1 MDNAMKTHILLLS
14 SAIAL
19 STLSLDAHAN
29 STPNAPHIYVK
40 GEATVTTM
48 PDYVQLSVG
57 IVEIDKD
64 LIDAKNKADK
74 TMAKAI
80 KLVKELGIKAG
91 NINAGHISINRESQY
106 NRSSGEQE
114 FKGFRVSRT
123 LSVKLS
129 QIEKYPQLLQNLVN
143 NGINQINQTQ
153 FLASNYEEL
162 HKQAQKL
169 AIQDARKAAKE
180 LSADYGVELKGLYT
194 ASLSPMNVPAQPYAR
209 SEKTMMVADSAPG
222 NFVPDAYHAG
232 EIKVTAS
239 SYAVYFID

>member
-1 MDNAMKTHILLLS
+1 MKTHILILS

-19 STLSLDAHAN
+19 STLSLGAHAN

-80 KLVKELGIKAG
+80 KLVKELGIKDA

-106 NRSSGEQE
+106 NRTSGNQE

-129 QIEKYPQLLQNLVN
+129 EIEKYPQLLQNLVN

-169 AIQDARKAAKE
+169 AIKDARKAAKE
-180 LSADYGVELKGLYT
+180 LSTDYGVELKGLYT
-194 ASLSPMNVPAQPYAR
+194 ASLSPMNISAQPYAR

>member
-1 MDNAMKTHILLLS
+1 MDNAMKTHILILS

-19 STLSLDAHAN
+19 STLSLGAHAN

-80 KLVKELGIKAG
+80 KLVKELGIKDG

>member
-19 STLSLDAHAN
+19 STLSVDAHAN

-74 TMAKAI
+74 NMAKAI
-80 KLVKELGIKAG
+80 KLVKELGIKDG

-194 ASLSPMNVPAQPYAR
+194 ASLSPMNVAAQPYAR

>member
-1 MDNAMKTHILLLS
+1 
-14 SAIAL
+14 
-19 STLSLDAHAN
+19 
-29 STPNAPHIYVK
+29 
-40 GEATVTTM
+40 
-48 PDYVQLSVG
+48 
-57 IVEIDKD
+57 
-64 LIDAKNKADK
+64 
-74 TMAKAI
+74 MAKAI
-80 KLVKELGIKAG
+80 KLVKELGIKDG

>member
-1 MDNAMKTHILLLS
+1 MKTHILILS

-19 STLSLDAHAN
+19 STLSLGAHAN

-80 KLVKELGIKAG
+80 KLVKELGIKDG

>member
-1 MDNAMKTHILLLS
+1 MDNAMKTHILILS

-19 STLSLDAHAN
+19 STLSLGAHAN

-80 KLVKELGIKAG
+80 KLVKELGIKDS

>member
-1 MDNAMKTHILLLS
+1 MDNAMKTHILLLA
-14 SAIAL
+14 SALTASAM
-19 STLSLDAHAN
+19 STNAHAI

-40 GEATVTTM
+40 GEATITTM

-57 IVEIDKD
+57 IVEINKD

-80 KLVKELGIKAG
+80 KLVKELGIKDG

-129 QIEKYPQLLQNLVN
+129 QIDKYPQLLQNLVN
-143 NGINQINQTQ
+143 NGINQINNTQ

-162 HKQAQKL
+162 LKKAQKL
-169 AIQDARKAAKE
+169 ATKDARKAAKE

-194 ASLSPMNVPAQPYAR
+194 ASLSPMNIPAQPYAR
-209 SEKTMMVADSAPG
+209 AEKTMMMADSAPR

-239 SYAVYFID
+239 SYAVYFIE

>member
-1 MDNAMKTHILLLS
+1 MNTLKLFLG
-14 SAIAL
+14 SALAF
-19 STLSLDAHAN
+19 STLSFNAVAG
-29 STPNAPHIYVK
+29 STPDAPHIYVK
-40 GEATVTTM
+40 GEATITTM

-64 LIDAKNKADK
+64 LIAAKNKADK

-80 KLVKELGIKAG
+80 KLVKELGIEDG

-106 NRSSGEQE
+106 NRTSGNQD

-129 QIEKYPQLLQNLVN
+129 NIDKYPQLLQNLVN

-153 FLASNYEEL
+153 FLASNYNEL
-162 HKQAQKL
+162 HKKAQKL
-169 AIQDARKAAKE
+169 AIEDARKAAKE
-180 LSADYGVELKGLYT
+180 LSTDYGVKLKGLYT
-194 ASLSPMNVPAQPYAR
+194 ASLSPMNAPTQPYMRA
-209 SEKTMMVADSAPG
+209 EKTMMSADSASG
-222 NFVPDAYHAG
+222 KFVPDAYHAG